1 MRTTAHGHHRPARDP
16 DEIARMGPVGRRR
29 VSYVI
34 PPPTEPV
41 ARLQLPP
48 IHTPAS
54 PPRSSAPL
62 LRPSPVQPALPQTQR
77 APAPATQHPRHR
89 LGVACLALDASTHLV
104 GRHAPEGILYTGGRD
119 GLVIAWDLAVPMRP
133 RSRPPQ
139 AFSSYSPR
147 VAGRFAHRRWDLL
160 TGWGDDVID
169 EDVEEEDEI
178 RSDGDILGDVK
189 GSGKR
194 RRPSVSD
201 AQGAADARAAAELN
215 WEIDPARWQDGKVRT
230 RVPCARVHV
239 IPPEGGADQRP
250 RACSR
255 RSSASLPR
263 RTRTG
268 STISFCVTT
277 TRPVRAPLRLS
288 LTRSLTPRPT
298 R

>member
-1 MRTTAHGHHRPARDP
+1 MRMTAHGHHRPARDP

-41 ARLQLPP
+41 PRLQLPP

-89 LGVACLALDASTHLV
+89 LGVACLALDPSTHLV

-169 EDVEEEDEI
+169 EDVEEEDPVPELTKAHFEEAMSMARRSVTDTEI
-178 RSDGDILGDVK
+178 RRYEAFAQSMKSSGG
-189 GSGKR
+189 GSAFFR
-194 RRPSVSD
+194 F
-201 AQGAADARAAAELN
+201 
-215 WEIDPARWQDGKVRT
+215 
-230 RVPCARVHV
+230 
-239 IPPEGGADQRP
+239 PEEGAD
-250 RACSR
+250 
-255 RSSASLPR
+255 
-263 RTRTG
+263 G
-268 STISFCVTT
+268 S
-277 TRPVRAPLRLS
+277 PGQQQQNGMLY
-288 LTRSLTPRPT
+288 
-298 R
+298 